1 MHIGVSSRSPESNHS
16 SFIIKQNNT
25 YIYKINLVCAL
36 TTPRFGFRAH
46 RRVVSKSRRRGKAIA
61 ALRSEAGVPGFVLF
75 ELDVLTCHI
84 AVFTSR
90 HDGRPIHLAREH
102 RTKRPRK
109 RNAHPAP
116 NRPKTPIVAT
126 RHVINTHRTR
136 AAHRTAALI
145 FPSAPIHATVRSHVS
160 YRSLKVLRVSYRFA

>member
-1 MHIGVSSRSPESNHS
+1 
-16 SFIIKQNNT
+16 
-25 YIYKINLVCAL
+25 L
-36 TTPRFGFRAH
+36 TG
-46 RRVVSKSRRRGKAIA
+46 
-61 ALRSEAGVPGFVLF
+61 
-75 ELDVLTCHI
+75 HI

-116 NRPKTPIVAT
+116 NRPKTRIVAT

-136 AAHRTAALI
+136 ATHRTAALI
-145 FPSAPIHATVRSHVS
+145 FPSASIHATVRSHVS
-160 YRSLKVLRVSYRFA
+160 YRSFKVLRVSYRFAQARFPVEVVRKLLRPFVRIHRFQARFTVVVYFTTFTVIIVVRRFIVDVSVE